1 MLTFR
6 GKLVYCRPDTHL
18 AFFRTQHST
27 HNIRFRYSGNVTA
40 LQVSCK
46 MIMMINSMA
55 VLRSY
60 WLRHSVRRVVCSWPC
75 GLHGMVTP
83 VVVRC
88 LTRYRCCPATVCVHN
103 FHLRRS
109 LSCLVCSNTSTN
121 TCCSLLHHDDFKEP
135 LDHHLQ
141 NCSRR

>member
-83 VVVRC
+83 VFVRW
-88 LTRYRCCPATVCVHN
+88 LKRYSFFAATVCVHN

-109 LSCLVCSNTSTN
+109 LSCLYSNTFTN
-121 TCCSLLHHDDFKEP
+121 TCSLLHHDDFKEP
-135 LDHHLQ
+135 QDCYLQ
-141 NCSRR
+141 NCSKR